1 MRVCVRLG
9 RGLSLDPLG
18 RGTYAGCAV
27 ARGRRGARARSSVG
41 LVMSVFIVAQVKCPR
56 AFAPLRALI
65 AGHPGLIAIS

>member
-1 MRVCVRLG
+1 MRLIFSCLKKMRRIWAQSKIEACRNFFVCE
-9 RGLSLDPLG
+9 
-18 RGTYAGCAV
+18 AC
-27 ARGRRGARARSSVG
+27 RRNKSVG